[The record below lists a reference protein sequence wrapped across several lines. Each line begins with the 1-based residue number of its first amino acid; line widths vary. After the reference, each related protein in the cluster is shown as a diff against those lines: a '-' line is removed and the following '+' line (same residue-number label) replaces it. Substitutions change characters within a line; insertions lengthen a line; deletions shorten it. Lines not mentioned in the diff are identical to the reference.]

1 MLEHIKTR
9 RQAVAIDQHPF
20 AIILGCADS
29 RVSPEIV
36 FDRTLG
42 DLFIVRV
49 AGNIIDDLGLGSVEY
64 AATHFL
70 TPLLVVLGHARC
82 GAVAAA
88 LEGGEVP
95 GHIRSLVEAIKPA
108 IEMVREQPS
117 DPLDNAVRANV
128 RRTVDE
134 LKASQPVLA
143 ELVRQ
148 KKLKIIGTHYA
159 LQSGKVEV
167 IA

>member
-1 MLEHIKTR
+1 MAEAKGSRGQERAAGDTSR
-9 RQAVAIDQHPF
+9 GDFMKAAGSGVVTA
-20 AIILGCADS
+20 ILG
-29 RVSPEIV
+29 
-36 FDRTLG
+36 
-42 DLFIVRV
+42 
-49 AGNIIDDLGLGSVEY
+49 
-64 AATHFL
+64 
-70 TPLLVVLGHARC
+70 
-82 GAVAAA
+82 
-88 LEGGEVP
+88 
-95 GHIRSLVEAIKPA
+95 PA
-108 IEMVREQPS
+108 IEMVREPPG

-128 RRTVDE
+128 RRIVAE